1 MQFET
6 ATGRLAAGRRPAISF
21 MAAHLTLMAT
31 CAIGLAQEPEIEWI
45 NNYPAAI
52 ARAEA
57 TGKPLFLEFRCVP

>member
-6 ATGRLAAGRRPAISF
+6 TTRRLSRSRGAALSF
-21 MAAHLTLMAT
+21 MPVHLALMAT

-45 NNYPAAI
+45 DNYPAAI
-52 ARAEA
+52 ARAKA